1 MMIRVLLVDD
11 EPIVRIA
18 MRELIP
24 WERLGCE
31 IAGEA
36 AHGREALKRLEGNGI
51 DLLLVDMQ
59 MPHMNGIELIREL
72 HARGRMEELVVI
84 VLSAYSDYEYVRE
97 AFLYGASDYMIKND
111 LEEAKVVPVINKAVE
126 VIYQRMNAWERRN
139 QETRSREQ
147 KLKENWLVNA
157 VRLHANGSPVAVET
171 LSLEEVGEGTKAANT
186 EPFLFLKWWSEAG
199 GRDRQSIG
207 CLLLDPCH
215 RGKQGGDLEQQARFV
230 MHTVRQVVEGYGHE
244 LIIVPVDPGEFA
256 MLLWVTERA
265 EGQPYRIRMTEML
278 HKTFSHLQQYVGVT
292 GAVGLAEPCSHWQA
306 WQSRY
311 LKARLLAQL
320 RFFRGGGEVFF
331 TEALPAQTE
340 QGQKPPVWNI
350 SGLIR
355 NIELGSGEWER
366 ELQEG
371 MERLRQSGHTMI
383 EVLLQPYLALL
394 WELGSLLRAQGL
406 DWGELSVGNPSPA
419 EQLKQFNFLTE
430 VENYML
436 GLVRQVAEM
445 VHPLSRVA
453 ETAPRLVSKVKE
465 WIDGHY
471 HEPLSLTLASEMA
484 GISESYLSK
493 VFAKEMGETFVEYVA
508 RRRIENAIVM
518 LQSGMKL
525 YEIGERVGYPNP
537 GHFTKVFKR
546 ITGKTP
552 LEYREQLKED
562 VQKVVFPERSCSRSK
577 LDIES

>member
-1 MMIRVLLVDD
+1 MIRVLLVDD

-24 WERLGCE
+24 WERFGCE

-36 AHGREALKRLEGNGI
+36 AHGREALKRVEEGGI

-72 HARGRMEELVVI
+72 HTCGLMEQLVII

-111 LEEAKVVPVINKAVE
+111 LEEAKAAPVISKAVE
-126 VIYQRMNAWERRN
+126 IIRQRMNAWERRDE
-139 QETRSREQ
+139 ETRSQEQ
-147 KLKENWLVNA
+147 KLKATWLMNA
-157 VRLHANGSPVAVET
+157 VQGNGSGFPVVGLAR
-171 LSLEEVGEGTKAANT
+171 EEASGEYEENT
-186 EPFLFLKWWSEAG
+186 EQAVFLKWWSEAG
-199 GRDRQSIG
+199 GRDRQCIA
-207 CLLLDPCH
+207 CLLLDPSH
-215 RGKQGGDLEQQARFV
+215 RAKQGEDQEQQDRFV
-230 MHTVRQVVEGYGHE
+230 MHTVRQVIEGYGHQ
-244 LIIVPVDPGEFA
+244 LLIVPLSPGEFA
-256 MLLWVTERA
+256 ILLWGDEHG
-265 EGQPYRIRMTEML
+265 EGQHYRTRRTEMFY
-278 HKTFSHLQQYVGVT
+278 KTFSHLQQYVGV
-292 GAVGLAEPCSHWQA
+292 GGSIGLTEPCSHWQV

-311 LKARLLAQL
+311 KEAHLLAQL
-320 RFFRGGGEVFF
+320 RYFRGGGEVFF
-331 TEALPAQTE
+331 SEALPVLMGKE
-340 QGQKPPVWNI
+340 QRAPVWNI

-355 NIELGSGEWER
+355 SLELGSGEWER

-371 MERLRQSGHTMI
+371 MVRLEQSGHASV

-394 WELGSLLRAQGL
+394 WELGSLLRARGL
-406 DWGELSVGNPSPA
+406 DWNDLGAGSPSPA
-419 EQLKQFNFLTE
+419 AQLKQLNFLPE
-430 VENYML
+430 VENYITH
-436 GLVRQVAEM
+436 LVRRTAEM
-445 VHPLSRVA
+445 VHPLSLVT
-453 ETAPRLVSKVKE
+453 EMTPRIAAKVKD
-465 WIDGHY
+465 WIDEHY
-471 HEPLSLTLASEMA
+471 HEPISLTLASEMA

-552 LEYREQLKED
+552 LEYREHLKG
-562 VQKVVFPERSCSRSK
+562 
-577 LDIES
+577 

>member
-1 MMIRVLLVDD
+1 MIRVLLVDD

-24 WERLGCE
+24 WERFGCD

-36 AHGREALKRLEGNGI
+36 AHGREALKRIEEGGI

-72 HARGRMEELVVI
+72 HARGLMEQLVVI

-111 LEEAKVVPVINKAVE
+111 LEEAKATPVISKAVE
-126 VIYQRMNAWERRN
+126 IIRQRMNAWERRDE
-139 QETRSREQ
+139 ETRSQEQ
-147 KLKENWLVNA
+147 KLKATWLINA
-157 VRLHANGSPVAVET
+157 IQWNGSVTPVAG
-171 LSLEEVGEGTKAANT
+171 LAPEEVSVEHEENT
-186 EPFLFLKWWSEAG
+186 EQNAFLKWWSEEG
-199 GRDRQSIG
+199 GRDRQYIA

-215 RGKQGGDLEQQARFV
+215 RAKQGEDQEQQDRFV
-230 MHTVRQVVEGYGHE
+230 MHTVRQVIDGYGHQ
-244 LIIVPVDPGEFA
+244 LIIVPIAPGEFA
-256 MLLWVTERA
+256 ILLWGTERM
-265 EGQPYRIRMTEML
+265 EGQHDRTRLTEMFY
-278 HKTFSHLQQYVGVT
+278 KTFSHLQQYVGVS
-292 GAVGLAEPCSHWQA
+292 GSIGLTEPCSHWQV

-311 LKARLLAQL
+311 KEAHLLAQL
-320 RFFRGGGEVFF
+320 RYFRGVGEVFF
-331 TEALPAQTE
+331 SEALPVQVGKE
-340 QGQKPPVWNI
+340 QRAPVWNI

-355 NIELGSGEWER
+355 NLELGGGDWER
-366 ELQEG
+366 ELREG
-371 MERLRQSGHTMI
+371 MVRLEQSGHASV
-383 EVLLQPYLALL
+383 EVLLQPYFALL
-394 WELGSLLRAQGL
+394 WELGSLLRARNL
-406 DWGELSVGNPSPA
+406 DWSDLVGAGSPSPA
-419 EQLKQFNFLTE
+419 AQIKQLNFLPE
-430 VENYML
+430 VEDYITN
-436 GLVRQVAEM
+436 LVRRTAEM
-445 VHPLSRVA
+445 VHPLSLVT
-453 ETAPRLVSKVKE
+453 ETTPRLAAKVKD
-465 WIDGHY
+465 WIDEHY
-471 HEPLSLTLASEMA
+471 HEPISLTLASEMA

-552 LEYREQLKED
+552 LEYREQLKEV
-562 VQKVVFPERSCSRSK
+562 VQKVVFPERS
-577 LDIES
+577 